1 MSTGRAYA
9 GSIALTPGYSSSD
22 RPDQK
27 CQYKFRQ
34 QYVQVSICSSM
45 MQKETWSP
53 TWSSC
58 FSLIFHNNQLLS
70 LNIGLYFDIGLSP
83 YLWNCRQISTSTIWT
98 WHNNECC
105 HNLMKL
111 AHKVSDRHHHHHKYQ
126 WWTAMTTHSDNH
138 NRKKKTVILE
148 VVPAT
153 PKNVWNTSTASS
165 GRSDIPPFSE
175 SCPHKQWHSLGSEVQ
190 ILAYC

>member
-1 MSTGRAYA
+1 MTDLIKNVNTNFFSSTSRYL
-9 GSIALTPGYSSSD
+9 SALPWCKRRLEAPLDHLASH
-22 RPDQK
+22 
-27 CQYKFRQ
+27 
-34 QYVQVSICSSM
+34 
-45 MQKETWSP
+45 WSF
-53 TWSSC
+53 T
-58 FSLIFHNNQLLS
+58 INQLLS

-83 YLWNCRQISTSTIWT
+83 YLWNCRQIFTSTIWT

-105 HNLMKL
+105 HNLMRL
-111 AHKVSDRHHHHHKYQ
+111 AHKVSDCHHWYL

-175 SCPHKQWHSLGSEVQ
+175 SCPDKQWHSLGSEVQ